1 MTFFADSKQ
10 LMNMPLEFKMVTLG
24 NLILEIFYILIYK
37 FNNFTAGGA
46 DHVIMMRVVYLSF
59 ISNSPITYIHFSNKD
74 QVKTTLVKYFS
85 KKKNLILLKINT
97 LKLNNLIW
105 EQSSDGNLFPHLYSD
120 LELSN
125 VSCEYDIVLNKDGTY
140 RLPLEY

>member
-1 MTFFADSKQ
+1 MHFKFVYKICYKSEWKKSKI
-10 LMNMPLEFKMVTLG
+10 NGK
-24 NLILEIFYILIYK
+24 FYGTK
-37 FNNFTAGGA
+37 KDKSDG
-46 DHVIMMRVVYLSF
+46 
-59 ISNSPITYIHFSNKD
+59 YIHFSNKD

-85 KKKNLILLKINT
+85 KEKNLILLKINT

>member
-1 MTFFADSKQ
+1 VHFKFVYKICYKSEWEKSKINGKFFGTKKDKSD
-10 LMNMPLEFKMVTLG
+10 G
-24 NLILEIFYILIYK
+24 
-37 FNNFTAGGA
+37 
-46 DHVIMMRVVYLSF
+46 
-59 ISNSPITYIHFSNKD
+59 YIHFSNKD